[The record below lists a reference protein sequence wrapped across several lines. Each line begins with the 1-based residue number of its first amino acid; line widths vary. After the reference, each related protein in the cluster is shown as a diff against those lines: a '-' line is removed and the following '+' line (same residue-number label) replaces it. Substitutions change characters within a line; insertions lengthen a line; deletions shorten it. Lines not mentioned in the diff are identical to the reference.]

1 MVIESDRENQR
12 HDKEQDQDVFVVR
25 ANYQKEKETDQ
36 QNEDF
41 RGDDV
46 GENRAHKEAVFTFEK
61 GHAVRAVV
69 PDVKRLVN
77 NARLATRRTTES
89 HRATQDLLDLF

>member
-1 MVIESDRENQR
+1 MIEGNRENQG
-12 HDKEQDQDVFVVR
+12 HDKEQDQDVFIVR

-46 GENRAHKEAVFTFEK
+46 CENGAHKEAVFSFEK

-69 PDVKRLVN
+69 PNVERLVN
-77 NARLATRRTTES
+77 YSRLATRRTTES